1 MDKIYGVN
9 EFKIVKI
16 PRILSS
22 LSICLMLAFDN
33 VSNIIVQK
41 SKWLY
46 STKPFLSILVA
57 LFCIDSVTDASLPPQ

>member
-22 LSICLMLAFDN
+22 LNLCLMLAFDN

-41 SKWLY
+41 SK
-46 STKPFLSILVA
+46 
-57 LFCIDSVTDASLPPQ
+57 